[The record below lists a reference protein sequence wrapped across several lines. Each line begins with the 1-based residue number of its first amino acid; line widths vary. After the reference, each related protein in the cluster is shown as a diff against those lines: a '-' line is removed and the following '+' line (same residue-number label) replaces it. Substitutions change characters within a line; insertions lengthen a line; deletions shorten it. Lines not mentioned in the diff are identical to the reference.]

1 VVALTDQWLSIPTG
15 RPAVLHFASGIE
27 RVVLALGMAAQVFAR
42 DILVGFASDA
52 GAFIIGVTHTR
63 GGEPGQ
69 PGVEVGAQLRR
80 SDQLADA
87 HPVGPLRRPGEA
99 AVPGAVNVGEFSVGI
114 D

>member
-1 VVALTDQWLSIPTG
+1 MVALTDQWLSIPTG

-63 GGEPGQ
+63 GGQFRED
-69 PGVEVGAQLRR
+69 GVDGGAGFR
-80 SDQLADA
+80 SC
-87 HPVGPLRRPGEA
+87 
-99 AVPGAVNVGEFSVGI
+99 
-114 D
+114 